1 MGIKPLKKFGQNYLI
16 DKNIVNKMI
25 LPLELKPNDAVLEI
39 GPGKGFITEI
49 LLENLDKLTA
59 VEIDTRVIKKLI
71 EKFPNVDLIQGD
83 FLNIRISELGFT
95 EKIKII
101 GNIPFN
107 LTGSILFKLL
117 EEKDFVNEAVF
128 IIPLDIAK
136 RLVAVKQTK
145 EYGILTIIFSYFS
158 CVKIITKVSPNVF
171 FPKPNM
177 ESAIIHIKFNKLE
190 KENID
195 NKLFIKT
202 VKAAFGNRR
211 KTLNNSLRNSIFRDY
226 DFSKVSLDLSKR
238 AEEFDLND
246 FLELTEY
253 LQNQVCKKKTN

>member
-190 KENID
+190 KENIESRPLWKPMHLQPVFKNARYFGGEVSEEIFNRGLCLPSGTAL
-195 NKLFIKT
+195 NKEE
-202 VKAAFGNRR
+202 
-211 KTLNNSLRNSIFRDY
+211 LNKI
-226 DFSKVSLDLSKR
+226 V
-238 AEEFDLND
+238 
-246 FLELTEY
+246 TII
-253 LQNQVCKKKTN
+253 LQL